1 MNVVDKQSFSVN
13 SLCNECSYER
23 AFIFIETSQ
32 ESSIIAPIAVVTL
45 QGLNEMAVIV
55 VMIQTGFVSF
65 VFYKLFYGC
74 YKIFVGW
81 NDNATQSCSNLSS
94 EIVSSDLFNR
104 IVRLI

>member
-65 VFYKLFYGC
+65 VFLQTFLRLLQDLRWLKRQRNTKLFEP
-74 YKIFVGW
+74 FV
-81 NDNATQSCSNLSS
+81 
-94 EIVSSDLFNR
+94 
-104 IVRLI
+104 